1 MKILR
6 ANMDS
11 LYGMAGPMRDAS
23 AAMKRGK
30 AFADRSVREAPVRG
44 FMHLPVGGAAGG
56 LVLTH
61 GAGSNCRAPLLVALA
76 GAFCQAGWAVLR
88 CDLPFR
94 QQRAQG
100 PPARGSAEQ
109 DQAGLRAAIEAM
121 RRATGVG
128 RVFLG
133 GHSYGGRQA
142 SMLAAGEPGL
152 AEALLLLSYPLH
164 PPDRPGVLRTAHF
177 PDLRTPAL
185 FVHGTADGF
194 GSPDEMRAALA
205 LIPARTQLLVIPGAG
220 HELVTARNRVELP
233 AMVAKT
239 FAAFVAV

>member
-1 MKILR
+1 M
-6 ANMDS
+6 
-11 LYGMAGPMRDAS
+11 DAS
-23 AAMKRGK
+23 SATKRGK
-30 AFADRSVREAPVRG
+30 AFTDKAAAVRG
-44 FMHLPVGGAAGG
+44 FMHRPAGLAARG

-61 GAGSNCRAPLLVALA
+61 GAGSDCRAPLLVALA
-76 GAFCQAGWAVLR
+76 GAFCGAGWAVLR

-100 PPARGSAEQ
+100 PPGRGQGER
-109 DQAGLRAAIEAM
+109 DQAGLRAAVEAM
-121 RRATGVG
+121 RRSGVE

-164 PPDRPGVLRTAHF
+164 PPERPEVLRTEHL
-177 PDLRTPAL
+177 PHLRTPAL

-194 GSPDEMRAALA
+194 GSREEMRAALG
-205 LIPARTQLLVIPGAG
+205 LIPARTELLVIAGAG
-220 HELVTARNRVELP
+220 HELLTPRNRAELP
-233 AMVAKT
+233 AVVAT
-239 FAAFVAV
+239 RFAAFVGS